1 MNICRSTRFI
11 VKENRDGRFRKNPV
25 RIEKTTEKRT
35 LYPYDRRDV
44 YGGIDGD
51 AIWGGYRESD
61 DGRASA

>member
-1 MNICRSTRFI
+1 MADL
-11 VKENRDGRFRKNPV
+11 EKNPV

-44 YGGIDGD
+44 YGGIHGD
-51 AIWGGYRESD
+51 AIWRGYRESD